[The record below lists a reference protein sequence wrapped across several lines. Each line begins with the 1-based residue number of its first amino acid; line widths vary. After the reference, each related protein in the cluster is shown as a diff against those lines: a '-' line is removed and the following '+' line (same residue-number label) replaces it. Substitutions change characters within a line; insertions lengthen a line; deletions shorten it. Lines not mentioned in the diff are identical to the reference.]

1 MREHFV
7 HMGEWLKMR
16 RHKIGAALAGTTL
29 ALTGCTVSADR
40 SPSSPATPDP
50 TRDTIGECEP
60 YTVFAQNRWAPQGAA
75 VRAEPYIASDKVGSL
90 GGNEVT
96 TVDGWKRDKPAYP
109 TNPDPW
115 KGEIW
120 LRLQNRDLYKDGG
133 DNVVW
138 VNSAAVRAEPTAFD
152 PTSRDPDGG
161 KPAPIPAECE
171 LK

>member
-1 MREHFV
+1 M
-7 HMGEWLKMR
+7 
-16 RHKIGAALAGTTL
+16 
-29 ALTGCTVSADR
+29 
-40 SPSSPATPDP
+40 
-50 TRDTIGECEP
+50 
-60 YTVFAQNRWAPQGAA
+60 
-75 VRAEPYIASDKVGSL
+75 RAEPYIASDKVGSL